1 MPIFSSMLI
10 SLDVWS
16 FSKIWNKERTK
27 GINPL
32 IFLWWRGAFMLALCR
47 GPRDGGGELALR
59 SGRVGTYSQ
68 MSEEGWGGWEV
79 TVNYPWPRDLASNYI
94 WIPSSN
100 LFWTC
105 VGSLKPVYGLLCLF
119 WTCVWFIETCV
130 WFTLFV
136 LNLCMVHFV
145 KEAILYLPFF
155 WAKDGHFMHCV
166 FFY

>member
-1 MPIFSSMLI
+1 
-10 SLDVWS
+10 
-16 FSKIWNKERTK
+16 
-27 GINPL
+27 
-32 IFLWWRGAFMLALCR
+32 MLALCR

-59 SGRVGTYSQ
+59 FGRVGTYSQ

-119 WTCVWFIETCV
+119 WTCVWFMKPVRGLLCLFWTCVWFLKPVYGLLCLFWTCV
-130 WFTLFV
+130 WFTLLRRQSFIYLFSEPKMV
-136 LNLCMVHFV
+136 TSCTVSFFTNLM
-145 KEAILYLPFF
+145 
-155 WAKDGHFMHCV
+155 
-166 FFY
+166 